1 MSVLRAENLGFSYYP
16 ANNRALKIFS
26 NLDLNI
32 REGEI
37 FCILGPSGC
46 GKSTLLKIL
55 AGFLPPGQGGVFYR
69 DHPVLS
75 PFIKGQMVFQDTAQL
90 FPWLTV
96 KENIVFPL
104 KRKGWGLFPSAGSRS
119 IPDLPDELLK
129 LTGLTD
135 FQDYYPAQLSGGMKQ
150 RCALARALFAG
161 PDLLFMDEPF
171 VSLDAPSRSALQK
184 VVLELWKTGGK
195 TILFV
200 THDIPEALLLSD
212 RLMLITDINMQP
224 RILDNPLP
232 RPRRR
237 MDEDFLRE
245 EGRMYSYLESSGMTL

>member
-1 MSVLRAENLGFSYYP
+1 MSVLRAESLGFSYYP
-16 ANNRALKIFS
+16 AGNRKLEIFS
-26 NLDLNI
+26 NLNLQI

-55 AGFLPPGQGGVFYR
+55 AGFLPPGRGEVLYR
-69 DHPVLS
+69 DHPVRA

-90 FPWLTV
+90 LPWLTV
-96 KENIVFPL
+96 KENIFFPL
-104 KRKGWGLFPSAGSRS
+104 KRKRWGIFPSAGNRS
-119 IPDLPDELLK
+119 VSDLPDELLK
-129 LTGLTD
+129 LTGLSD
-135 FQDYYPAQLSGGMKQ
+135 FQNFYPAQLSGGMKQ

-184 VVLELWKTGGK
+184 VVLELWTTGGK

-212 RLMLITDINMQP
+212 RLMVITEMNREP

-237 MDEDFLRE
+237 MDEEFLRE
-245 EGRMYSYLESSGMTL
+245 ENRMYSYLESSGMTL